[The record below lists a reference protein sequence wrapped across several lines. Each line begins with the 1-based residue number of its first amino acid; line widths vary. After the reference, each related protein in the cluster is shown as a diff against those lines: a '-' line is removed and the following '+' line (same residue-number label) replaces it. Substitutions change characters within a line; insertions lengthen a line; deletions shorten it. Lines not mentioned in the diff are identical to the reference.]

1 MQSLLSWSLCFAIFT
16 GCDFVL
22 AQDDVARAIVL
33 GEPVEFTTTIGNEA
47 ADFQTVS
54 VKIGSRLLKQF
65 AASSSGFL
73 TVVAT
78 FNGHDGDYLLLRTSM
93 GQGACA
99 GGDLYALKFYTY
111 GAARQDQIGVAVSP
125 VLTTCLGEWPPVKFT
140 YSDRGDLIIS
150 VSGHELR
157 GEVWSR
163 LVPERP
169 KPASK
174 KR

>member
-1 MQSLLSWSLCFAIFT
+1 MGSVFCLLLFA
-16 GCDFVL
+16 GPEL
-22 AQDDVARAIVL
+22 MAQDEVTRAIVL
-33 GEPVEFTTTIGNEA
+33 EQPVEFSTTVGEEA

-54 VKIGSRLLKQF
+54 IKLRGKLLKQF
-65 AASSSGFL
+65 AAPRGGFL

-99 GGDLYALKFYTY
+99 GGDLYALKFYTF
-111 GAARQDQIGVAVSP
+111 GERRKDQIGIEVSP

-140 YSDRGDLIIS
+140 YSDKGILIIN
-150 VSGHELR
+150 VSGYELR
-157 GEVWSR
+157 GEAWSR
-163 LVPERP
+163 WVPERKP
-169 KPASK
+169 KNPNK

>member
-1 MQSLLSWSLCFAIFT
+1 MFT
-16 GCDFVL
+16 AAELVL

-33 GEPVEFTTTIGNEA
+33 GQPVEFTTTVGNEA

-65 AASSSGFL
+65 AASRSGFL

-99 GGDLYALKFYTY
+99 GGDLYALKFYTD
-111 GAARQDQIGVAVSP
+111 GEARQDQIGVAVSP

-140 YSDRGDLIIS
+140 YGDRGDLIIS

-163 LVPERP
+163 WVPERKP
-169 KPASK
+169 KTASK